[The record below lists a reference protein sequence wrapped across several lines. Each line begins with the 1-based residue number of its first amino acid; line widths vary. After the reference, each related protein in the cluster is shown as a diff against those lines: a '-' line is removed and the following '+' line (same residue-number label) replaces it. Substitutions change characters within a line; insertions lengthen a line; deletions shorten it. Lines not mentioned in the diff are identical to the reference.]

1 MLEETALHA
10 RDIMTR
16 NVAVVHPDT
25 TLLDAVRLLSARGIS
40 GLPVVDR
47 DGRLVGMLTEG
58 DLIRWHDGFRDK
70 QGHWLE
76 LLAEGQD
83 LAPNFLQAILDE
95 NRKVKAVMTQGA
107 ITVPEDM
114 PAADIA
120 KLMHERDIKR
130 VPVVHDGRIV
140 GIVTRADLVRAL
152 AQSLDAAEAKRSKR
166 S

>member
-1 MLEETALHA
+1 
-10 RDIMTR
+10 MTR
-16 NVAVVHPDT
+16 EVAVVTPET
-25 TLLDAVRLLSARGIS
+25 SLAKAVRLLSDRGIS
-40 GLPVVDR
+40 GLPVVDAE
-47 DGRLVGMLTEG
+47 GRLVGMLTEG

-83 LAPNFLQAILDE
+83 LASDFLQAILDE
-95 NRKVKAVMTQGA
+95 NRKVKSAMTQGA

-114 PAADIA
+114 PASEVA

-130 VPVVHDGRIV
+130 VPVVRDGRIV

-152 AQSLDAAEAKRSKR
+152 AQSLEQAQAARAAKG
-166 S
+166 